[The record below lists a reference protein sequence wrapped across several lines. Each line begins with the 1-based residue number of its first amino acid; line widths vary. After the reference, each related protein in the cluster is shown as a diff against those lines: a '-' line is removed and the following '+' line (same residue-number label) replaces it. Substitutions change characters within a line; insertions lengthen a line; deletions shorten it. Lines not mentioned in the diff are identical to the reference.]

1 VSTSPIIEVAQLRR
15 HYRMGDETIAALD
28 GVSFSIQPGEMVA
41 IMGKSGSGKSTLMNV
56 LGCLDLPT
64 SGRYRLG
71 GSDVHELD
79 DDALSGIRNQ
89 RIGFVFQN
97 FQLLSRATAL
107 RNVELPLVYRGLPRR
122 ARRERA
128 QAALAKVGL
137 GDRVGHRPTQLS
149 GGQRQRVAIAR
160 ALVTQ
165 PAIVLA
171 DEPTGNLDS
180 ATEREIMALL
190 LELHRA
196 GNTIIIVTHEP
207 AVAAQCPRA
216 IRLADGRVV
225 ADGPGASVAGS
236 AGSDGAA

>member
-97 FQLLSRATAL
+97 FQLLTRATAL